1 MDYTTLGKTGLK
13 VSVAGLGC
21 GGPSRLGM
29 RGDAGAEGRAVRL
42 VKQALDLG
50 VNFLDTAQNYG
61 TEGVVGKAIAG
72 MPRDRVIL
80 STKKTL
86 PAPDDANPEATIV
99 EGLEKSL
106 KLLGTEYIDIYHL
119 HGVEP
124 KDYQFAQT
132 RLIEP
137 MRRLQEQGKIRFVG
151 VTEGFVVDTAHTM
164 LADSLKKNLWDV
176 VMVGFSLLNPSA
188 RKSVFPLTLKSGV
201 GVLDMFAVRR
211 ALSQPRRLREMCA
224 QLVEKGALASDAL
237 DVDDPLEFLL
247 AETDAATLPEAAYRF
262 CRHEQGV
269 DVVLTGTGNPDHLK
283 ENIAAI
289 LKPSLPEPTL
299 AKLEMLFGALDF
311 LTGN

>member
-29 RGDAGAEGRAVRL
+29 RGDVGAEDHAVHLIR
-42 VKQALDLG
+42 QALDLG

-72 MPRDRVIL
+72 VARDRVVI

-86 PAPDDANPEATIV
+86 PTPDDADPAAAIV
-99 EGLEKSL
+99 QGLEKSL
-106 KLLGTEYIDIYHL
+106 KLLGTDYIDIYHL

-124 KDYQFAQT
+124 KDYEFAQNQ
-132 RLIEP
+132 LIEP
-137 MRRLQEQGKIRFVG
+137 MRRLQQQGKIRFVG
-151 VTEGFVVDTAHTM
+151 VTEGFVVDTTHTM
-164 LADSLKKNLWDV
+164 LADSLKKELWDV

-188 RKSVFPLTLKSGV
+188 RKHVFPLTQKSGV

-211 ALSQPRRLREMCA
+211 ALSQPQRLKEMCA
-224 QLVEKGALASDAL
+224 ELVEKGAIEKTAL
-237 DVDDPLEFLL
+237 DLDDPLGFLL
-247 AETDAATLPEAAYRF
+247 KETDAATLPEAAYRF
-262 CRHEQGV
+262 CRHERGV
-269 DVVLTGTGNPDHLK
+269 DVVLTGTGNADHLK

-289 LKPSLPEPTL
+289 LKAPLPQASLEKL
-299 AKLEMLFGALDF
+299 ARLFGGLDY